1 MADVDSKRQFGS
13 GDRVALV
20 GTVRYDRAGFV
31 TVRWDDKTESVV
43 WGADLVPEA
52 KETER

>member
-1 MADVDSKRQFGS
+1 MSDEPRFGT
-13 GDRVALV
+13 GDRVALT
-20 GTVRYDRAGFV
+20 GTVRWGSSTGFV
-31 TVRWDDKTESVV
+31 TITLDSGPEVVV